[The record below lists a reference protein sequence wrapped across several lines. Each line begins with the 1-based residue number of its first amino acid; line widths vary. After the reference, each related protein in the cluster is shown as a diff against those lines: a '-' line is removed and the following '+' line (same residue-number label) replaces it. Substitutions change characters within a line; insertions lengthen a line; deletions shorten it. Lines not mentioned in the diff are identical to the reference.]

1 MFNYA
6 SYDEEKCE
14 FYAVASVDELPNGER
29 LFLEID
35 DISIVVFNIADE
47 FYAIKDQCS
56 HEDLEIG
63 DGDLVKYDLA
73 CEHHGAHFDVR
84 TGRVL
89 TLPAVNDIPAYPV
102 RVREGMIEL
111 GLPKGAE

>member
-35 DISIVVFNIADE
+35 DIPIVIFNIADQ

-63 DGDLVKYDLA
+63 DGDLEDYDLT
-73 CEHHGAHFDVR
+73 CVHHGAHFDVR
-84 TGRVL
+84 TGEAL
-89 TLPAVNDIPAYPV
+89 TLPAVDDIPAYPV
-102 RVREGMIEL
+102 RVRGGMIEL
-111 GLPKGAE
+111 GLPKDGE